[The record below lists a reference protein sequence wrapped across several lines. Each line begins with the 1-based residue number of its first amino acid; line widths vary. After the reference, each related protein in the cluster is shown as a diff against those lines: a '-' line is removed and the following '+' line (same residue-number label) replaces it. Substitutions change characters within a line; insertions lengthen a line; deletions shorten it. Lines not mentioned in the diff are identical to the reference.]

1 MGHESPLIARIREIL
16 KGSNPAA
23 GEYAAIKDKESNG
36 NKKDE
41 LIIEFETNEISG
53 SEVDFRLLQIYEF
66 LLEDILVEK
75 V

>member
-1 MGHESPLIARIREIL
+1 MI
-16 KGSNPAA
+16 
-23 GEYAAIKDKESNG
+23 IKMAVFNNKESNG

-66 LLEDILVEK
+66 LLKDVLVEK